1 MGVLDSIDDYVVDHG
16 LEAEVLAPERFPIA
30 RPDGALERLDL
41 DAAGVSTVIWAT
53 GHRRPYPWLQIPV
66 RDAHG
71 ELRQRRGVTPVPGLY
86 VVGQRFQH
94 WPALQPSSAVSVV
107 TPPSSLATSRRRP
120 PVTSSPPSPPA
131 DPPTTSRTE
140 QERP

>member
-16 LEAEVLAPERFPIA
+16 LGAEVLTPERFPIA

-66 RDAHG
+66 LDAHG
-71 ELRQRRGVTPVPGLY
+71 ELRQRRGVTPVPGMY

-94 WPALQPSSAVSVV
+94 WRRSNFIGGVGRDAALVARHIASSAARHE
-107 TPPSSLATSRRRP
+107 LAALTSR
-120 PVTSSPPSPPA
+120 
-131 DPPTTSRTE
+131 
-140 QERP
+140 